1 MKDNFNFL
9 KNSLIEP
16 SQPDAPW
23 WVKVMKIMIYP
34 LAFAGIFILIF
45 SFQILLSAEH
55 PSANPIASIAENFKS
70 FSFLNTLGITKEK
83 PLNGEDRGRVNIL
96 LTGIGGLGHDG
107 PFLTDTI
114 IIASLDLKT
123 NQVALVSLPRDMSVP
138 ITNIGWRKINSINSI
153 GEVSNPGHGA
163 EYAAGEISTIFNQP
177 IDYYARID
185 FSGFEKL
192 IDELGGVDVYVEKS
206 FVDNEFPADY
216 GDGFAPASFQQGWI
230 HMDGHMSLVYAR
242 SRHGNNGEGSD
253 FSRSQRQEKII
264 KAVKEKVL
272 SLNTLFSLHRLGAL
286 YDAYKKNMETN
297 LQPWEIIRLANIA
310 RGVDSTKIINKTFDD
325 LPGSP
330 LYSTIL
336 NGAYL
341 LLPHDQTYGEIRQI
355 IENIFNPDAV
365 QAIVKKPT
373 IIIQN
378 GTSVE
383 GLAYRF
389 TQQLKKDGYNVL
401 RFGNGVQR
409 NTEKT
414 IIYDL
419 TNNAKSDELTAL
431 TKKVQGESTV
441 ELPDWLASQ
450 KDSFTQTGVEFI
462 ILLGQNAALSK
473 IDE

>member
-1 MKDNFNFL
+1 MKENFNFL

-16 SQPDAPW
+16 SQPDAPRW
-23 WVKVMKIMIYP
+23 LKVMKIMIYP

-45 SFQILLSAEH
+45 SFQILLSSEH
-55 PSANPIASIAENFKS
+55 PSANSIAQNFKS

-83 PLNGEDRGRVNIL
+83 PLNGEDRGRINIL
-96 LTGIGGLGHDG
+96 LTGIGGAGHDG

-114 IIASLDLKT
+114 ILSSINLKD
-123 NQVALVSLPRDMSVP
+123 NQVSLVSLPRDMSVP
-138 ITNIGWRKINSINSI
+138 ITDIGWRKINSINSI
-153 GEVSNPGHGA
+153 GEVANPGHGA
-163 EYAAGEISTIFNQP
+163 EYAASEISNIFDQP

-216 GDGFAPASFQQGWI
+216 GTGYAPASFKQGWT
-230 HMDGHMSLVYAR
+230 HMDGHTSLVYAR

-253 FSRSQRQEKII
+253 FARSRRQEKII

-272 SLNTLFSLHRLGAL
+272 SLRTLFSLHRLGAL
-286 YDAYKKNMETN
+286 YETYNKHLQTN
-297 LQPWEIIRLANIA
+297 LEPWEIIRLANIA
-310 RGVDSTKIINKTFDD
+310 RDIDSSNIISKTFDD
-325 LPGSP
+325 KPGSP
-330 LYSTIL
+330 LYSTVL

-341 LLPHDQTYGEIRQI
+341 LLPRDKNYDEIKGI
-355 IENIFNPDAV
+355 IDNIFEPEV
-365 QAIVKKPT
+365 VKVIVKKPT

-378 GTSVE
+378 GTNVE

-401 RFGNGVQR
+401 RFGNGIQR
-409 NTEKT
+409 NIEKT
-414 IIYDL
+414 VIYDL
-419 TNNAKSDELTAL
+419 TNNAKSDELTDL
-431 TKKVQGESTV
+431 TKRVQGQATAD
-441 ELPDWLASQ
+441 LPEWLEEQ

-473 IDE
+473 TDE

>member
-16 SQPDAPW
+16 SQPDAPR

-45 SFQILLSAEH
+45 SFQILLSSEN
-55 PSANPIASIAENFKS
+55 PSANSIAQNFKS

-96 LTGIGGLGHDG
+96 LTGIGGAGHDG

-114 IIASLDLKT
+114 ILTSVNLKT
-123 NQVALVSLPRDMSVP
+123 NQVSLVSLPRDMSVP
-138 ITNIGWRKINSINSI
+138 VTDIGWRKINSINSI
-153 GEVSNPGHGA
+153 GEVKNPGHGA
-163 EYAAGEISTIFNQP
+163 EYAAREISTIFNQP

-192 IDELGGVDVYVEKS
+192 IDELGGVDVYVERS
-206 FVDNEFPADY
+206 FVDNQFPANF
-216 GDGFAPASFQQGWI
+216 GTGFAPASFKQGWTQ
-230 HMDGHMSLVYAR
+230 MDGRTSLTFAR

-253 FSRSQRQEKII
+253 FARSQRQEKII
-264 KAVKEKVL
+264 KGVKEKVL
-272 SLNTLFSLHRLGAL
+272 SLRTLFSLHRLGAL
-286 YDAYKKNMETN
+286 YETYSQHLQTN
-297 LQPWEIIRLANIA
+297 LQPWEIIRLANIS
-310 RGVDSTKIINKTFDD
+310 RDIDNTKMVSKSFDD
-325 LPGSP
+325 KPGSP
-330 LYSTIL
+330 LYSTML

-341 LLPHDQTYGEIRQI
+341 LLPRDQTYGEIRQI
-355 IENIFNPDAV
+355 IEDIFNPGV
-365 QAIVKKPT
+365 VKVIVKKPT
-373 IIIQN
+373 IIIHN
-378 GTSVE
+378 GTNVE

-389 TQQLKKDGYNVL
+389 TQDLKKDGYNVL
-401 RFGNGVQR
+401 RFGNGIQR
-409 NTEKT
+409 DIEKT

-431 TKKVQGESTV
+431 SNRVQGEATA
-441 ELPDWLASQ
+441 ELPEWLEVQ
-450 KDSFTQTGVEFI
+450 RDSFTQTGVEFI

-473 IDE
+473 NDE

>member
-16 SQPDAPW
+16 SRPDEPR

-34 LAFAGIFILIF
+34 LAFAGIFLLIF
-45 SFQILLSAEH
+45 SFQVLLSTEH
-55 PSANPIASIAENFKS
+55 PSAGSISESFKS
-70 FSFLNTLGITKEK
+70 FSFLNALGITKDK

-114 IIASLDLKT
+114 MLVSLDLKT
-123 NQVALVSLPRDMSVP
+123 NEVALISLPRDMSVP
-138 ITNIGWRKINSINSI
+138 VENIGWRKINSINSM
-153 GEVSNPGHGA
+153 GEVANPGHGA
-163 EYAAGEISTIFNQP
+163 EYAAEQIGTVFNQP
-177 IDYYARID
+177 IDYYARLD

-192 IDELGGVDVYVEKS
+192 IDELGGVDVYVERG
-206 FVDNEFPADY
+206 FVDNEFPADF
-216 GDGFAPASFQQGWI
+216 GDGFAPTAFKQGWT
-230 HMDGHMSLVYAR
+230 HMDGHTSLVYAR

-253 FSRSQRQEKII
+253 FARSQRQEKII

-286 YDAYKKNMETN
+286 YDAYSKNIETN
-297 LQPWEIIRLANIA
+297 LQPWEIVRLANIA
-310 RGVDSTKIINKTFDD
+310 RKVDSTKIISKTFDD
-325 LPGSP
+325 APGSP
-330 LYSTIL
+330 LYSTML

-341 LLPHDQTYGEIRQI
+341 LLPHDQTFAELRGI
-355 IENIFNPDAV
+355 IENIFNPDSPAV
-365 QAIVKKPT
+365 VVKKPT

-378 GTSVE
+378 GTTVE

-401 RFGNGVQR
+401 RFGNGMQK
-409 NTEKT
+409 NIEKT

-419 TNNAKSDELTAL
+419 TNNAKTDELTAL
-431 TKKVQGESTV
+431 TKRVQGESTAQ
-441 ELPDWLASQ
+441 LPDWLASQ

-473 IDE
+473 ND